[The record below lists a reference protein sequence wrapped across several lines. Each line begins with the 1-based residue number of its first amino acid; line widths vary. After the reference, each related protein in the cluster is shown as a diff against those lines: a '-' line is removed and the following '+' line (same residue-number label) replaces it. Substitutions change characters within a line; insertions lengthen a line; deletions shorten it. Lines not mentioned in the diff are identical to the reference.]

1 MKIKNKQLKA
11 YHNLGNDMVKE
22 AIEKDFP
29 NLIEKFEKGW
39 YHAECGDKSIIY
51 LTYFDDFKQ
60 DRRGMVSA
68 VCYFIH
74 GSYMKGGAFT
84 KIGSR
89 ATKDEVLSI
98 LSSKAIMLGFV
109 KGATVNNTVFHD
121 KKKTDFIIGLGGS
134 DAFIFNS
141 EDNYLAIGKEDSFYK
156 IFQDGVWA
164 TVLEETYRIG
174 DMLTNSK
181 SEEFMLAQYDN
192 SMCCLILMNGS
203 DKGNRLW
210 HGQKVKNHLSITKAE
225 LNKISDGEKLKRQS
239 ECKIIGHHL

>member
-1 MKIKNKQLKA
+1 MKIKKKQLKS
-11 YHNLGNDMVKE
+11 YHNLGNDIVKE

-39 YHAECGDKSIIY
+39 YHAECGDKTIIY

-60 DRRGMVSA
+60 DSRGLVSA

-74 GSYMKGGAFT
+74 GNYMKGGAFT
-84 KIGSR
+84 KIKS
-89 ATKDEVLSI
+89 KSSDEEVSLALS
-98 LSSKAIMLGFV
+98 KEAIRLGFIQ
-109 KGATVNNTVFHD
+109 GASANNTVFHD
-121 KKKTDFIIGLGGS
+121 KKKNNFNIDS

-164 TVLEETYRIG
+164 TVLEEIYRTG
-174 DMLTNSK
+174 DRFTNSK

-210 HGQKVKNHLSITKAE
+210 NGQKVKNHLSITKAE
-225 LNKISDGEKLKRQS
+225 LNKISGGENLKRQS
-239 ECKIIGHHL
+239 E